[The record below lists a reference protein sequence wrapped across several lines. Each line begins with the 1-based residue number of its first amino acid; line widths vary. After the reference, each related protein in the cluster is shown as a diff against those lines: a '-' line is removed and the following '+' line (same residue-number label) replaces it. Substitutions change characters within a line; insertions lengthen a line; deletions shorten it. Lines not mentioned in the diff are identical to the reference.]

1 MVTLKFKNIDFED
14 LSQVIIGSS
23 VLSVPIAF
31 TEEAWNLSKTI
42 PVLNL
47 GVIIILTLCFIG
59 IYAFK
64 GIFQGH
70 IKQRKATFVK
80 RVFIDYGVTLLVVVI
95 VLFALNKFP
104 ISENPLI
111 ALKRVIIISFPASMG
126 GIVVDSL
133 DKE

>member
-1 MVTLKFKNIDFED
+1 MKENY
-14 LSQVIIGSS
+14 Q
-23 VLSVPIAF
+23 
-31 TEEAWNLSKTI
+31 TEFRLHS
-42 PVLNL
+42 
-47 GVIIILTLCFIG
+47 
-59 IYAFK
+59 
-64 GIFQGH
+64 
-70 IKQRKATFVK
+70 

>member
-1 MVTLKFKNIDFED
+1 MKFKNIDFED

-42 PVLNL
+42 PILNL
-47 GVIIILTLCFIG
+47 VVIVVLTLSFIG
-59 IYAFK
+59 MYAFK

-70 IKQRKATFVK
+70 IKQRKTTFVK
-80 RVFIDYGVTLLVVVI
+80 RVLIDYGVTLLVVIV

-126 GIVVDSL
+126 AIVVDSF

>member
-1 MVTLKFKNIDFED
+1 MKFKNIDFED